1 MGGKRRGKREEKRKG
16 GGWEE
21 RGRIGWREERG
32 RVRGEGG
39 TTVAKV
45 KIIVFVWF
53 PTHQS

>member
-1 MGGKRRGKREEKRKG
+1 MGGKRRGRREKRKG

-39 TTVAKV
+39 TTAAKV